1 MQPGAISDPL
11 RTDDGWHIV
20 TLLGVKPPAP
30 ASLSDVRAQIVQAMR
45 QQRAAALERQVI
57 DDLVK
62 RQPIRLDEIALQ
74 KAAKQ

>member
-1 MQPGAISDPL
+1 MQTGAISDPL
-11 RTDDGWHIV
+11 RTEDGWHVV
-20 TLLGVKPPAP
+20 TLLGMKPPAP

-45 QQRAAALERQVI
+45 RQRTAALERQVI
-57 DDLVK
+57 DNLVK

>member
-1 MQPGAISDPL
+1 M
-11 RTDDGWHIV
+11 
-20 TLLGVKPPAP
+20 KPPAP

-45 QQRAAALERQVI
+45 QQRTAALERQVI
-57 DDLVK
+57 DNLVK